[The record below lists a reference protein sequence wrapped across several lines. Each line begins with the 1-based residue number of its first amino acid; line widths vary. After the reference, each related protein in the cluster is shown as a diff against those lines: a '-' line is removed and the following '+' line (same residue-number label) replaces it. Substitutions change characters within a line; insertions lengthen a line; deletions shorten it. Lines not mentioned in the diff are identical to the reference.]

1 MNVNDVYIYILIA
14 SVFGGLFES
23 FVYILI
29 HDEKWIH
36 EGIKACTYS
45 NSQIG
50 VLKLYLKVSNW
61 IAVTDEDRLPVTLL
75 TLLDCWYV
83 E

>member
-36 EGIKACTYS
+36 EGIKACT
-45 NSQIG
+45 
-50 VLKLYLKVSNW
+50 
-61 IAVTDEDRLPVTLL
+61 
-75 TLLDCWYV
+75 
-83 E
+83 